1 MMGTKNKMVV
11 KTEGNKLIINRIF
24 DAPPELMF
32 EMWSSCEHLKHW
44 WGPKEWPMEE
54 CEMDF
59 REGGKWHFCLRGP
72 NEGDE
77 SWGLA
82 IYKEINKSRKIVY
95 QDNFSDEDG
104 NINEEMPGMLI
115 TVEFFEHETK
125 TKVVSTTL
133 FDSPE
138 TRKEVVEMGV
148 VEGMSS
154 SMDRL
159 DEYLAKVHES

>member
-1 MMGTKNKMVV
+1 MSNEKNQAESKGR
-11 KTEGNKLIINRIF
+11 ELIITRDFN
-24 DAPPELMF
+24 APPQLMF
-32 EMWSSCEHLKHW
+32 DIWSDCKHLKHW
-44 WGPKEWPMEE
+44 WGPQEWPMDE

-82 IYKEINKSRKIVY
+82 IYKEIDRPDKIVY
-95 QDNFSDEDG
+95 QDNFSDKDG

-115 TVEFFEHETK
+115 TVDFFEHEGK
-125 TKVVSTTL
+125 TRVVNTTL
-133 FDSPE
+133 FDTPE
-138 TRKEVVEMGV
+138 TRKKIVEMGV
-148 VEGMSS
+148 VEGMGS

-159 DEYLAKVHES
+159 DTYLTEIQL

>member
-1 MMGTKNKMVV
+1 MTMETKNKMDV
-11 KTEGNKLIINRIF
+11 KQEGNKLIMDRIF

-32 EMWSSCEHLKHW
+32 EVWSSCEHLKHW

-54 CEMDF
+54 CKMDF
-59 REGGKWHFCLRGP
+59 REEGEWHYCLRGP

-82 IYKEINKSRKIVY
+82 VYREISKPGKIVY
-95 QDNFSDEDG
+95 KDYFADAEG
-104 NINEEMPGMLI
+104 NINEEMPDMLV
-115 TVEFFEHETK
+115 TVELFEHEGK
-125 TKVVSTTL
+125 TRYVGTTE

-138 TRKEVVEMGV
+138 TRAKIVEMGV
-148 VEGMSS
+148 VEGFGS

-159 DEYLAKVHES
+159 DSYLVDLQ

>member
-1 MMGTKNKMVV
+1 MTSDKMNVQ
-11 KTEGNKLIINRIF
+11 TEGRKLIMERIF
-24 DAPPELMF
+24 DAPPTLMF
-32 EMWSSCEHLKHW
+32 KVWSSCEHLKHW
-44 WGPKEWPMEE
+44 WGPKEWPMDE

-82 IYKEINKSRKIVY
+82 IYKEIDRPQKIVY

-115 TVEFFEHETK
+115 TVELFEHKGK
-125 TKVVSTTL
+125 TRYVGTTL
-133 FDSPE
+133 FDTEASLQK
-138 TRKEVVEMGV
+138 TMEMGV
-148 VEGMSS
+148 VEGMNSS
-154 SMDRL
+154 LDRME
-159 DEYLAKVHES
+159 DYLATIQ